1 MFLGSVPFLSTFKQN
16 KLIIYIYIQNNNNNN
31 MILMC
36 TVFKNKINELFA

>member
-16 KLIIYIYIQNNNNNN
+16 KLIIYIQNSN

-36 TVFKNKINELFA
+36 TVFKNKINELDLPN